1 MAIGPVTRVAAVSG
15 AGPVSRPSAPQVRMD
30 LPSSIAVEPTA
41 PADAGGGAGR
51 HPRRPADLT
60 AFVERHL
67 TIDPQTR
74 LVVSQIFDQDTGEL
88 LSQVP
93 DQALLRLKAYA
104 RKMVA
109 ALDARTGRLQ
119 RIA

>member
-15 AGPVSRPSAPQVRMD
+15 AGSVSRPSAPPIRTD
-30 LPSSIAVEPTA
+30 LPPCVAVQQAA

-51 HPRRPADLT
+51 DRGRVADLS

-67 TIDPQTR
+67 TIDPLTR
-74 LVVSQIFDQDTGEL
+74 LVVSQSFDPDSGDL

-104 RKMVA
+104 REMVA
-109 ALDARTGRLQ
+109 ALDAKKGRLQ
-119 RIA
+119 RIV